1 MLRVLFALL
10 VTLFIGAA
18 LAQSRIDA
26 STEATFN
33 TEPTS
38 LKGSAANIE
47 GLEWTWT
54 ARRSD

>member
-10 VTLFIGAA
+10 VTLFTGAA

-33 TEPTS
+33 TS
-38 LKGSAANIE
+38 LAAM
-47 GLEWTWT
+47 
-54 ARRSD
+54 RQ